1 MHAKTLFQLS
11 LLTVVAAALQA
22 TALAQNS
29 AMEVRV
35 YDLSGIA
42 VPPAQQHFTGTLPAS
57 TDAAR
62 TDAAVNA
69 AGSFGGGAAGGMG
82 AGGLG
87 GGGMGG
93 GQGYFSIPTQFGSG
107 GGGGGG
113 GGFVAT
119 PAAPSSSDLRR
130 SEYYWQIAELIT
142 GHVEPLSWREQGGE
156 AHYSAFGS
164 SLVVTQTLAN
174 HKQIQ
179 TLLDAVRKLHPAGQA
194 VRLQLWWLPVGAED
208 ADHLSETL
216 SQEDAV
222 SRISQLCR
230 DNEGYESILN
240 IPLSGTGHVT
250 TGQRVPIV
258 TGQIPVVS
266 GDGNAAYQPQVT
278 QTNVGLLV
286 EATPRSIR
294 TSDGTQ
300 NLEVQLKAA
309 LTRLN
314 EANAAADHNYG
325 AIDRFAL
332 EADTI
337 ETTSVCQPGKP
348 AIVGRLNSFN
358 HEHPLTLVVVA
369 EIK

>member
-1 MHAKTLFQLS
+1 
-11 LLTVVAAALQA
+11 
-22 TALAQNS
+22 
-29 AMEVRV
+29 MEVRV

-42 VPPAQQHFTGTLPAS
+42 VPPAPQHFTGSLPAS
-57 TDAAR
+57 TDATR
-62 TDAAVNA
+62 TGAAVNA
-69 AGSFGGGAAGGMG
+69 AGSFGGGSFGGGTAGGMG
-82 AGGLG
+82 
-87 GGGMGG
+87 GGGMRG
-93 GQGYFSIPTQFGSG
+93 GQGYFSIPTQFGRG

-113 GGFVAT
+113 GGFGST
-119 PAAPSSSDLRR
+119 PAVPRSNDLRR
-130 SEYYWQIAELIT
+130 LEFYWEIAELIT
-142 GHVEPLSWREQGGE
+142 GHVEPLSWRDQGGE
-156 AHYSAFGS
+156 AHYSAIGS
-164 SLVVTQTLAN
+164 SLVVTQTAAN

-179 TLLDAVRKLHPAGQA
+179 TLLDAIQKLHPAGQA

-216 SQEDAV
+216 GQEDAI
-222 SRISQLCR
+222 SRISQMCR
-230 DNEGYESILN
+230 DNEGYEAVMN
-240 IPLSGTGHVT
+240 IPLGGTGHVT

-278 QTNVGLLV
+278 QLNIGLLV

-294 TSDGTQ
+294 TPDGSQ

-309 LTRLN
+309 LTGLN

-337 ETTSVCQPGKP
+337 ESTSVCQLGKP
-348 AIVGRLNSFN
+348 AIAGRLASFN